1 MQWGLL
7 VYSSLIL
14 VLIVAILAVSYATG
28 ERNRARAS
36 REPYESGM
44 PPTGT
49 ARLRLRASYY
59 LVAMLF
65 VVFDLEAAFIY
76 AWAVS
81 MRSTGWSGYFEILL
95 FVAILAV
102 GLVYLWRAGA
112 LDWGSSARKRYWRS
126 EPADGGKAD
135 GGEAEEEGPP

>member
-7 VYSSLIL
+7 VYGGLILALIL
-14 VLIVAILAVSYATG
+14 VVLAVSYATG

-49 ARLRLRASYY
+49 GRLRLRASYY

-76 AWAVS
+76 TWAVS
-81 MRSTGWSGYFEILL
+81 VRQTGWTGYFEILI
-95 FVAILAV
+95 FVAVLAA

-112 LDWGSSARKRYWRS
+112 LDWGPWGRGRDRRP
-126 EPADGGKAD
+126 EPAAGRKTDGKAS
-135 GGEAEEEGPP
+135 P

>member
-7 VYSSLIL
+7 VYSALIL
-14 VLIVAILAVSYATG
+14 VLIIAILAVSYATG

-65 VVFDLEAAFIY
+65 VIFDLEAAFIY
-76 AWAVS
+76 TWAVS
-81 MRSTGWSGYFEILL
+81 MRSTGWTGYFEILL
-95 FVAILAV
+95 FVAILAA

-112 LDWGSSARKRYWRS
+112 LDWGPWARRKHGRY
-126 EPADGGKAD
+126 EPPDGGKAD
-135 GGEAEEEGPP
+135 GGTADGKGSP

>member
-7 VYSSLIL
+7 VYFALILLLIL
-14 VLIVAILAVSYATG
+14 VILGVSYATG
-28 ERNRARAS
+28 ERNRARAA

-44 PPTGT
+44 PPTGS

-59 LVAMLF
+59 LMAMLF

-76 AWAVS
+76 TWAVS
-81 MRSTGWSGYFEILL
+81 VRRTGWTGYFEILL
-95 FVAILAV
+95 FVAILAA

-112 LDWGSSARKRYWRS
+112 LDWGPWGRRRGERAEVANGREPGRKD
-126 EPADGGKAD
+126 PL
-135 GGEAEEEGPP
+135 

>member
-1 MQWGLL
+1 
-7 VYSSLIL
+7 
-14 VLIVAILAVSYATG
+14 
-28 ERNRARAS
+28 
-36 REPYESGM
+36 M
-44 PPTGT
+44 PPTGS

-81 MRSTGWSGYFEILL
+81 VRQTGWAGYIEILV
-95 FVAILAV
+95 FVAVLAV

-112 LDWGSSARKRYWRS
+112 LDWGPWAGGGTES
-126 EPADGGKAD
+126 ERPRTQAGRTPA
-135 GGEAEEEGPP
+135 

>member
-7 VYSSLIL
+7 VYGALIL
-14 VLIVAILAVSYATG
+14 LLIIVILAVSHATG

-36 REPYESGM
+36 REPYEAGM
-44 PPTGT
+44 PPTGS

-59 LVAMLF
+59 LMAMLF

-81 MRSTGWSGYFEILL
+81 VRRVGWAGYFEMLV
-95 FVAILAV
+95 FVAVLAV
-102 GLVYLWRAGA
+102 GLVYLWRSGA
-112 LDWGSSARKRYWRS
+112 LDWGPWGRRRDRRP
-126 EPADGGKAD
+126 ELADGREPDRKD
-135 GGEAEEEGPP
+135 PL

>member
-7 VYSSLIL
+7 VYGGLIL
-14 VLIVAILAVSYATG
+14 VLILLILAVTYLTG

-44 PPTGT
+44 PPTGSG
-49 ARLRLRASYY
+49 RLRLRASYY

-81 MRSTGWSGYFEILL
+81 VRQTGWAGYFEMLV

-102 GLVYLWRAGA
+102 GLVYLWRSGA
-112 LDWGSSARKRYWRS
+112 LDWGPWARKRGAQPGQAGGRQ
-126 EPADGGKAD
+126 AGGKGSA
-135 GGEAEEEGPP
+135 

>member
-7 VYSSLIL
+7 VYGGLIL
-14 VLIVAILAVSYATG
+14 VLLIVILAVSHLTG
-28 ERNRARAS
+28 ERNRARS
-36 REPYESGM
+36 TGQPYESGM
-44 PPTGT
+44 PPTGS

-81 MRSTGWSGYFEILL
+81 VRQAGWPGYIEILI
-95 FVAILAV
+95 FVAVLAV
-102 GLVYLWRAGA
+102 GLAYLWRAGA
-112 LDWGSSARKRYWRS
+112 LDWGPWGRRRDRRP
-126 EPADGGKAD
+126 ELADGREPDRKD
-135 GGEAEEEGPP
+135 PL

>member
-7 VYSSLIL
+7 VYGGLIL
-14 VLIVAILAVSYATG
+14 MLIIVILAVSYATG
-28 ERNRARAS
+28 ERNRARAG

-44 PPTGT
+44 TPTGS

-65 VVFDLEAAFIY
+65 VVFDLEAAFVY

-81 MRSTGWSGYFEILL
+81 VRRTGWSGYFEILV
-95 FVAILAV
+95 FVAVLAV

-112 LDWGSSARKRYWRS
+112 LDWGPWARRASGRN
-126 EPADGGKAD
+126 EPAGGSEAD
-135 GGEAEEEGPP
+135 RKSSP

>member
-1 MQWGLL
+1 VQWGLL
-7 VYSSLIL
+7 VYGGLIL
-14 VLIVAILAVSYATG
+14 VLIIVILGVSHLTG
-28 ERNRARAS
+28 ERNRARAA
-36 REPYESGM
+36 RQPYESGM
-44 PPTGT
+44 PPTGS

-81 MRSTGWSGYFEILL
+81 VRQAGWTGYIEILI
-95 FVAILAV
+95 FVAVLAV

-112 LDWGSSARKRYWRS
+112 LDWGPRS
-126 EPADGGKAD
+126 RRRDETQGKAS
-135 GGEAEEEGPP
+135 P

>member
-1 MQWGLL
+1 MHWGLL
-7 VYSSLIL
+7 VYGALIL
-14 VLIVAILAVSYATG
+14 VLILLILAVTYLTG
-28 ERNRARAS
+28 ERNRARTS

-49 ARLRLRASYY
+49 GRLRLRASYY

-81 MRSTGWSGYFEILL
+81 VRQTGWAGYFEMLI
-95 FVAILAV
+95 FVAVLAA
-102 GLVYLWRAGA
+102 GLVYLWRSGA
-112 LDWGSSARKRYWRS
+112 LDWGPWARKRGGRPG
-126 EPADGGKAD
+126 PAEGREAGGKD
-135 GGEAEEEGPP
+135 SP

>member
-7 VYSSLIL
+7 IYGGLIL
-14 VLIVAILAVSYATG
+14 ALILLVLAVSWVTG
-28 ERNRARAS
+28 ERNRARTS

-44 PPTGT
+44 PPTGSG
-49 ARLRLRASYY
+49 RLRLRASYY

-81 MRSTGWSGYFEILL
+81 VRRTGWAGYFEILL
-95 FVAILAV
+95 FVAILTV
-102 GLVYLWRAGA
+102 GLVYLWRSGA
-112 LDWGSSARKRYWRS
+112 LDWGPWARRRGAPGQPDQKGS
-126 EPADGGKAD
+126 P
-135 GGEAEEEGPP
+135 

>member
-7 VYSSLIL
+7 VYGALIL
-14 VLIVAILAVSYATG
+14 LLIIVILAVSHATG

-36 REPYESGM
+36 REPYEAGM
-44 PPTGT
+44 PPTGS

-59 LVAMLF
+59 LMAMLF

-81 MRSTGWSGYFEILL
+81 VRRVGWAGYFEMLV
-95 FVAILAV
+95 FVAVLAV
-102 GLVYLWRAGA
+102 GLVYLWRSGA
-112 LDWGSSARKRYWRS
+112 LDWGPWARRRRGS
-126 EPADGGKAD
+126 PEPEDGRAAGVKAS
-135 GGEAEEEGPP
+135 P

>member
-1 MQWGLL
+1 MHWGLL
-7 VYSSLIL
+7 VYSGLIFALIL
-14 VLIVAILAVSYATG
+14 LILAVSWVTG
-28 ERNRARAS
+28 ERNRARSS

-44 PPTGT
+44 PPTGSG
-49 ARLRLRASYY
+49 RLRLRASYY

-81 MRSTGWSGYFEILL
+81 VRRTGWAGYFEILL
-95 FVAILAV
+95 FVAILAA

-112 LDWGSSARKRYWRS
+112 LDWGPWARRR
-126 EPADGGKAD
+126 GGPGQPDRK
-135 GGEAEEEGPP
+135 GSP